1 MIRNLKNGG
10 WLDDQHI
17 QLAQDLLREQFP
29 TIDGLQSTLLG
40 QNDGFIPVQRE
51 GIGILDSISFLM
63 CVLIITVHACRY
75 SDSLH

>member
-40 QNDGFIPVQRE
+40 QTHGFIPVQTE
-51 GIGILDSISFLM
+51 GIDFSLNII
-63 CVLIITVHACRY
+63 CVLLITIHTCRY
-75 SDSLH
+75 SDSSH